1 MFKSIIQKR
10 TGHKSLEALRVYE
23 RVTPSQ
29 DKADAHILAATDS
42 TNCNT
47 FLPLEVSPSDS
58 DEQFSDRLMPSII
71 ECSPTMLFPQRDL

>member
-29 DKADAHILAATDS
+29 DKADARILAATDS
-42 TNCNT
+42 TNCN
-47 FLPLEVSPSDS
+47 PLEVSPSDS
-58 DEQFSDRLMPSII
+58 DEQFLDRLMPSII
-71 ECSPTMLFPQRDL
+71 ECSATMLFPQRVL